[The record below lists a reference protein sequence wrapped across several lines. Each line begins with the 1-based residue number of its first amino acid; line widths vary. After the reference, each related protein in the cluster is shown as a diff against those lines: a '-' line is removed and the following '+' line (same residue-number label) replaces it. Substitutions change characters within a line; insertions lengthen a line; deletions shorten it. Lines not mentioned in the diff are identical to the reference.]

1 MKNQAHNKN
10 IKLHTSLLD
19 WNVLWA
25 TPHPLN
31 LLQRSDS
38 KGAPAPLLPPLSS
51 FIFDTFGFAFFFFFF
66 PLFLF
71 FFLFAFLFFFFSKRN
86 LRFIAAAAAAALPL
100 NTSPI
105 SSSAVA
111 ALPPQPFPGEDDP

>member
-1 MKNQAHNKN
+1 MQGGRKRREKVKMKNQAHNKN

-51 FIFDTFGFAFFFFFF
+51 FIFDAFGFAFVFSFSPFSCFIFCLPSFFFF
-66 PLFLF
+66 
-71 FFLFAFLFFFFSKRN
+71 
-86 LRFIAAAAAAALPL
+86 
-100 NTSPI
+100 
-105 SSSAVA
+105 
-111 ALPPQPFPGEDDP
+111 

>member
-51 FIFDTFGFAFFFFFF
+51 FIFDTFGFAFFFF

-71 FFLFAFLFFFFSKRN
+71 YFSFAFLFFFFFLVKEICVLLQQRRRR
-86 LRFIAAAAAAALPL
+86 LCH
-100 NTSPI
+100 
-105 SSSAVA
+105 
-111 ALPPQPFPGEDDP
+111 